1 MEPRLNPRLRH
12 TINSQCRETTCTLV
26 DNRQQMTLG
35 VSQCALRVTPGKQAL
50 SSLYRQPSG
59 KPRVE
64 GTPPGET
71 TKKQQRDVSFTLT
84 LTAAPASR
92 LHAGSTYVISHP
104 AARTQ
109 AAGETLHHR
118 SSVNGHHSIFTRP
131 EYSHSNGFHFTL
143 IRQTQCDRSTRQLDQ
158 YQHHRL
164 DHVHMNLG
172 HQSPLCS
179 QPSQCNLS
187 VFHVFP
193 VTMATNSIR

>member
-92 LHAGSTYVISHP
+92 LHAGSTSSYHTWQH
-104 AARTQ
+104 ARRQQARHFIIAVPLTATTQ
-109 AAGETLHHR
+109 YLRDPSTATVTAFTSLLSDR
-118 SSVNGHHSIFTRP
+118 PSVT
-131 EYSHSNGFHFTL
+131 
-143 IRQTQCDRSTRQLDQ
+143 DQ
-158 YQHHRL
+158 
-164 DHVHMNLG
+164 HVN
-172 HQSPLCS
+172 
-179 QPSQCNLS
+179 
-187 VFHVFP
+187 
-193 VTMATNSIR
+193 